1 MSSFY
6 EPTGGQILAAAPS
19 RVPNNAPFIPNQ
31 LCVCDQ
37 EAPTNATETARVATI
52 AFTAAI
58 TLRWFDVRINNVDY
72 RIDLGNLLMTPAT
85 ATDDIAK
92 LKDKLTNEF
101 GGVRGSLFG
110 GAAQLTIAVVSTNLV
125 VTITSVAAYLP
136 LDIQTA
142 TASVAF
148 V

>member
-58 TLRWFDVRINNVDY
+58 TLRWYDVTIKGVPY
-72 RIDLGNLLMTPAT
+72 RIDLNNLLMTPTTQA
-85 ATDDIAK
+85 DDIAK
-92 LKDKLTNEF
+92 LREKLVNEF
-101 GGVRGSLFG
+101 GGLGGSLFG
-110 GAAQLTIAVVSTNLV
+110 GADQLTIAVVSTDLV
-125 VTITSVAAYLP
+125 VTITSVADYLP
-136 LDIQTA
+136 NDIQTA
-142 TASVAF
+142 TATVNF

>member
-31 LCVCDQ
+31 LCVCNQ
-37 EAPTNATETARVATI
+37 EAP
-52 AFTAAI
+52 
-58 TLRWFDVRINNVDY
+58 INNVDY

-110 GAAQLTIAVVSTNLV
+110 GAAQLTIAVVSTDLV